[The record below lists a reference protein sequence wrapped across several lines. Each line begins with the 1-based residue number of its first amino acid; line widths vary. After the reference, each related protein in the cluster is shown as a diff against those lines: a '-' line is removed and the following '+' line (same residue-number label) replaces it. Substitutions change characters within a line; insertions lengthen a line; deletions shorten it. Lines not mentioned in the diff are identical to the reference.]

1 MNKNSK
7 FIQNLSIGAII
18 ISILIS
24 GYILLKPSANQPVSQ
39 KSGGNGDIS
48 LVDGKQVIKMTVFA
62 DRYEP
67 EYFTIKAGVPVRW
80 EITSSGQP
88 GCDSGAIIPKGFGNG
103 TIYLNPDQGQV
114 TVSEFT
120 VQNPGTYKFGCPMF
134 MVRGTVQVNN

>member
-88 GCDSGAIIPKGFGNG
+88 GCDGWPPGRARRSAAGGFR
-103 TIYLNPDQGQV
+103 P
-114 TVSEFT
+114 
-120 VQNPGTYKFGCPMF
+120 
-134 MVRGTVQVNN
+134 RA